1 MIDKYLI
8 EFGKT
13 MVTNKNK
20 VELREARKQWFAPLE
35 QKLKEMH
42 TKEDDSLFYYH
53 SSEDRVVL
61 SHAMFWTMTQLQ
73 FFKSK
78 MRKEKLPTVTTFS
91 PRDSLSKLSS
101 PLGLPKEF
109 FLLLRQYEEE
119 MLDAFLT
126 EDDYFSELLRSQD
139 LRNERLKVESCN
151 ILYEML
157 PTILGASHLR
167 TDKDARKLAAIA
179 VVAAGYGGDMNEE
192 LCNELLDDM
201 DFHYNKVKCRKI
213 EGMMPKLMKMVEN
226 EMKGMR

>member
-1 MIDKYLI
+1 MI
-8 EFGKT
+8 
-13 MVTNKNK
+13 TNKNRDD
-20 VELREARKQWFAPLE
+20 LRETRKQFFSEME
-35 QKLKEMH
+35 QKLQETYPKE
-42 TKEDDSLFYYH
+42 EDRMFYYH
-53 SSEDRVVL
+53 SSEDRIVL
-61 SHAMFWTMTQLQ
+61 SHALFWVMTQPQCL
-73 FFKSK
+73 KGK
-78 MRKEKLPTVTTFS
+78 IRKE
-91 PRDSLSKLSS
+91 R
-101 PLGLPKEF
+101 F

-167 TDKDARKLAAIA
+167 TDKDARKLAATA